1 MTKLRMMA
9 VVLLSV
15 GCTDKEAS
23 DTANDCSA
31 QISEWTESITMTNDE
46 YTSYLS
52 EDGELTEESCNTIC
66 EASETDY
73 TEIVGCERTGQA
85 TGDPENPPTST
96 VDCAYQNN
104 PC

>member
-1 MTKLRMMA
+1 MKQLRMMF
-9 VVLLSV
+9 VVHLFL
-15 GCTDKEAS
+15 GCTEKDAL
-23 DTANDCSA
+23 DTADDCSA
-31 QISEWTESITMTNDE
+31 EMLEWTESITMTNDE

-66 EASETDY
+66 EFSEAYY
-73 TEIVGCERTGQA
+73 TEIVGCELTGQA

-96 VDCAYQNN
+96 VDCAYQDN